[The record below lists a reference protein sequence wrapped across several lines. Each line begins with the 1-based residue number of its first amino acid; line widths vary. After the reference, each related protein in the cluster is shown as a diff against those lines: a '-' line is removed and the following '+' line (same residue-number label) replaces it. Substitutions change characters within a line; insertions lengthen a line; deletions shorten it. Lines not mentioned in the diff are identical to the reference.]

1 MNLPPVIELKRE
13 EIKNEEVKNDV
24 KFIICISR
32 TLSEEDSKLLSEYG
46 VVKEYNNDLYNN
58 IQLEDINFDY
68 LIVDLRRKTDRYYFM
83 KYILPKKDI
92 YKIVLYQYAFEDP
105 SIECN
110 NIITSLPQR
119 QATRVI
125 FNQLL
130 LLGRIKEPRAWLSF
144 LKCCLGVYKDLK

>member
-1 MNLPPVIELKRE
+1 MPVIEYKRE
-13 EIKNEEVKNDV
+13 EKREEEKHD

-32 TLSEEDSKLLSEYG
+32 TLTEEEKKLLSEYG
-46 VVKEYNNDLYNN
+46 IVKDYDNDLYNN

-68 LIVDLRRKTDRYYFM
+68 LIVDLRKKVDRYYFM
-83 KYILPKKDI
+83 KYILVKKDL
-92 YKIVLYQYAFEDP
+92 YKVILYQYAFEDK
-105 SIECN
+105 SIECDN
-110 NIITSLPQR
+110 VITSFPQR
-119 QATRVI
+119 QATRLI

>member
-1 MNLPPVIELKRE
+1 MNLPPVIEYKRE
-13 EIKNEEVKNDV
+13 EKREEEKHD

-32 TLSEEDSKLLSEYG
+32 TLTEEEKKLLSEYG
-46 VVKEYNNDLYNN
+46 IVKDYDNDLYNN

-68 LIVDLRRKTDRYYFM
+68 LIVDLRKKVDRYYFM
-83 KYILPKKDI
+83 KYILVKKDL
-92 YKIVLYQYAFEDP
+92 YKVILYQYAFEDK
-105 SIECN
+105 SIECDN
-110 NIITSLPQR
+110 VITSFPQR
-119 QATRVI
+119 QATRLI